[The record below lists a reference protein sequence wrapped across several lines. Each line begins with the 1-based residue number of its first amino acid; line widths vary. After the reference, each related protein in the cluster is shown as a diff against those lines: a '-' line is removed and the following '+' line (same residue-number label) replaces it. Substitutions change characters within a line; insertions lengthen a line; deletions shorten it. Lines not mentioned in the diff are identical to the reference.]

1 MKTSVSPLWAQLR
14 AELQILARNGEQLLL
29 TLIIPVMLLV
39 FFGMTDVLPTGF
51 DDHMDF
57 LTPGVIA
64 LAIMSSSMVSL
75 GIATGFERSYK
86 VLKRLGVTPL
96 GRPRWL
102 IAKVITILVV
112 QFIQLGIL
120 IPVALLLDWPM
131 HDIAEEYLY
140 SVHMFQHMSL
150 TYFVPPLLI
159 LAIPEWFI
167 RTLVGEGRAYR
178 ALRFMCHPVRAALLF
193 NVGLMVSHIPGVV
206 NASVSNGP
214 LHYTVH
220 ILLVLSSMLM
230 WMPVCGPIR
239 EFHLTSMS
247 KMIYLF
253 LNSVVATVP
262 AGWLTFAEGVVYKH
276 YNIPVRVW
284 GISIG
289 DDQQIAGA
297 MMKLGGSAF
306 LWTIIGVMFIKNFVF
321 TFRRENESAY
331 VREEEELTTAD
342 VERAFSASPPQPEPN
357 NR

>member
-1 MKTSVSPLWAQLR
+1 
-14 AELQILARNGEQLLL
+14 
-29 TLIIPVMLLV
+29 
-39 FFGMTDVLPTGF
+39 
-51 DDHMDF
+51 
-57 LTPGVIA
+57 
-64 LAIMSSSMVSL
+64 
-75 GIATGFERSYK
+75 
-86 VLKRLGVTPL
+86 
-96 GRPRWL
+96 
-102 IAKVITILVV
+102 
-112 QFIQLGIL
+112 
-120 IPVALLLDWPM
+120 
-131 HDIAEEYLY
+131 
-140 SVHMFQHMSL
+140 
-150 TYFVPPLLI
+150 
-159 LAIPEWFI
+159 
-167 RTLVGEGRAYR
+167 
-178 ALRFMCHPVRAALLF
+178 
-193 NVGLMVSHIPGVV
+193 
-206 NASVSNGP
+206 
-214 LHYTVH
+214 
-220 ILLVLSSMLM
+220 MLM
-230 WMPVCGPIR
+230 WMPVCGPIK
-239 EFHLTSMS
+239 EFHITPMS